1 MKNCNTWFIILNP
14 VSGNGFVKAKKN
26 KILNSLEKLKSP
38 FQVQFT
44 EYSGHEE
51 VLVQEAI
58 LLGYRKFIS
67 VGGDGTLHHV
77 VNGVMRF
84 GEEFLTEIKVAVIP
98 VGTGNDWVKH
108 YGIPKGIEKAIEIIN
123 IENTLSQDIGK
134 IAMTEKKFYFN
145 NLAGLGFDGFVVN
158 TLPRFKKLGSFS
170 YFLGAIVG
178 LFQYKS
184 PELIIHTEDK
194 EIKIKAFLLA
204 IGICKFCGGG
214 MRLTHEPNPTD
225 GLMDVT
231 IINDLSRFSFLLNI
245 MKMYN
250 GKIANH
256 KKVEIFKS
264 KKFSVTLGENAVPF
278 IQADGEL
285 IDSNSFEVEV
295 LAKAIQLVV
304 PGEFKI

>member
-1 MKNCNTWFIILNP
+1 
-14 VSGNGFVKAKKN
+14 VKAKKN
-26 KILNSLEKLKSP
+26 KILTSLEKLKSP
-38 FQVQFT
+38 FQIQFT
-44 EYSGHEE
+44 EYAGHEE
-51 VLVQEAI
+51 ILVQEAI
-58 LLGYRKFIS
+58 ASGYRKFIS

-77 VNGVMRF
+77 VNGVMKF
-84 GEEFLTEIKVAVIP
+84 GKEFLSEIKVAVIP

-108 YGIPKGIEKAIEIIN
+108 YGIPKGIDKAIEIIN
-123 IENTLSQDIGK
+123 VENILLQDIGRISIEDK
-134 IAMTEKKFYFN
+134 YFYFN

-158 TLPRFKKLGSFS
+158 TLPRFKKLGSLS
-170 YFLGAIVG
+170 YFLSAIVG

-184 PELIIHTEDK
+184 PELIIQTEDR
-194 EIKIKAFLLA
+194 EIKVKAFLLA
-204 IGICKFCGGG
+204 MGICKFCGGG

-231 IINDLSRFSFLLNI
+231 IINELSRFSFLVHI

-256 KKVEIFKS
+256 KKVEVFKS
-264 KKFSVTLGENAVPF
+264 NKFKVTLGENASPF

-295 LAKAIQLVV
+295 LPNAVSFVIK
-304 PGEFKI
+304 